1 MNEKKRLVINLTAQM
16 MAFAVNMGVSFIVTP
31 IIEEISTEL
40 SGFVNLANNFITCAQ
55 IVVSALNTMASR
67 FITIHIH
74 KKNEEQAN
82 EYFSSVFFGNLM
94 MAGVFLI
101 PMLTLIIYIDK
112 LFQVPE
118 LYVGDVRILWA
129 FLFANFFVSIVGSVF
144 SVATYCKNR
153 LDLNSVRTIQ
163 AEILRVIFLVT
174 AYNLFPKYIWYIG
187 VASLIHTTYLTLSNI
202 QFTKR
207 LLPEIHVSRKY
218 FHWQKVWELISLG
231 LWNSL
236 TRLSQVL
243 LDELDIIISN
253 IFMGA
258 EAMSALGNAKYVPT
272 AISGLMSTVVGVFS
286 PQITIAYAE
295 GNKEKLLEVIK
306 SSNRIM
312 IYIMSIPIA
321 FVTVYGDI
329 FFSLWLTERD
339 PHEMHALALLGM
351 GVLYVSMSIQVLYH
365 VFIIT
370 KKVKANSIV
379 MIISGVISTATVFV
393 LLQTTNLGLYAIA
406 GVSTVLGLLRNLI
419 FTPIYASKCLEVKW
433 TTFYKDIFTG
443 LFSIATISL
452 VGVVSR
458 FLVEINSY
466 ISLIGVGIV
475 VGSIALILNF
485 FIILKKEDRKLV
497 LDKIM
502 RREAK

>member
-1 MNEKKRLVINLTAQM
+1 MNEKKRLAINLTAQM
-16 MAFAVNMGVSFIVTP
+16 LAFAVNLGVSFIVTP

-40 SGFVNLANNFITCAQ
+40 TGFVSMANNFITCAQ

-74 KKNEEQAN
+74 KKDEQQAN
-82 EYFSSVFFGNLM
+82 EYFSSVFFGNLI
-94 MAGVFLI
+94 MAGIFLL
-101 PMLTLIIYIDK
+101 PMLTLIIFIDK

-153 LDLNSVRTIQ
+153 LDLNSVRTIH

-174 AYNLFPKYIWYIG
+174 AYNFFPKYIWYIG
-187 VASLIHTTYLTLSNI
+187 VASLIHTTYLTLSNM

-207 LLPEIHVSRKY
+207 LLPEIHVKKQY
-218 FHWQKVWELISLG
+218 FRWKKVWELISLG

-253 IFMGA
+253 LFIGA

-272 AISGLMSTVVGVFS
+272 AISGLMATVVGVFS

-295 GNKEKLLEVIK
+295 GNKEKLINIIK

-312 IYIMSIPIA
+312 IFIMSIPIA
-321 FVTVYGDI
+321 FVTAYGDI
-329 FFSLWLTERD
+329 FFSLWLPNRD
-339 PHEMHALALLGM
+339 PHQMHALALLGM

-370 KKVKANSIV
+370 KRVKANSIV

-393 LLQTTNLGLYAIA
+393 LLNTTNLGLYAIA

-433 TTFYKDIFTG
+433 NTFYGDIFTG
-443 LFSIATISL
+443 LFSIASISV
-452 VGVVSR
+452 VGFISR
-458 FLVEINSY
+458 YFVKIESFIM
-466 ISLIGVGIV
+466 LIGVGIV
-475 VGSIALILNF
+475 VGCIALLLNF
-485 FIILKKEDRKLV
+485 FIILKKDDRKMV
-497 LDKIM
+497 LDKIL
-502 RREAK
+502 RRG